1 MKARITTKMSKGLLI
16 VVSAPSGCGK
26 GTILSEILKDDK
38 FYYSV
43 SATTRNPREG
53 EVNGVN
59 YHFITKADFEERIKN
74 NAMLEYAEY
83 CGNYYG
89 TPKKEIEEMREK
101 GKNVLLEIEVQGA
114 MKVRDICPD
123 AVFIFILPPS
133 VAELERR
140 LRKRGTETDDVIAER
155 VSQAKGEIAFAEKYD
170 YVVVNNALEDAIS
183 DFRAVIKA
191 EEQKVSNAREII
203 DEVINNA

>member
-1 MKARITTKMSKGLLI
+1 MSKGLLI